1 MALTFTTLQAANAL
15 TGNGSTADASG
26 CNCVVFVVESAPT
39 GAAGIFTFEKS
50 TDEGTTWGTL
60 TVVDADTGS
69 ALAGSASAAARDGFT
84 VIADDGLSGDV
95 LVRARISTNWTTA
108 SPKVI
113 AAVQRGS

>member
-1 MALTFTTLQAANAL
+1 MLTITQLQAANTL

-39 GAAGIFTFEKS
+39 GTAGIYTFEKS
-50 TDEGTTWGTL
+50 TDDGANWSALSVTDVL
-60 TVVDADTGS
+60 TGA

-84 VIADDGLSGDV
+84 VIADEGLDGDI
-95 LVRARISTNWTTA
+95 LVRARISTNWVTA
-108 SPKVI
+108 APAVF